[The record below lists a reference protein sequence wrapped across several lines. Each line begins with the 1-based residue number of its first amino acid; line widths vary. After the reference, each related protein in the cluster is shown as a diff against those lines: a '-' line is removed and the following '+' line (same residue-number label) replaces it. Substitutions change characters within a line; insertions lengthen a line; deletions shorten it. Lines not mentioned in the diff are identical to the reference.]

1 MHSLV
6 DPLQEERLKYLG
18 VMRRALPVTRMV
30 DYGVPLGDAVTVH
43 AWTAEDAPMTWDEA
57 CEHLAQRHRRVA
69 AQAEQDGHRATAS
82 AAWRSASAL
91 LHCSQ
96 LAFNADQPR
105 KTALYE
111 EAHEALEHH
120 ARLSGD
126 LAAITLPTALGDVHG
141 WVVRPAG
148 EPARAAVL
156 VIGGLSGWGPAYL
169 DMGRALA
176 ARGMLAILGEGPGQ
190 GLTRMRGG
198 LHLSADTLPA
208 FQAFLDHAR
217 DLAACRLGVWG
228 NSFGGLLAAHVATAD
243 ERVQAVCIN
252 GAVAAPATPTFR
264 TAREQMQAVFGVQR
278 DDAID
283 ACLRGLAIRPEACR
297 TVGAVLV
304 VEGGRDPLVALGEQ
318 APFLEL
324 AAPGLG
330 RTLTWE
336 DGEHTI
342 YNHAQERNGLVGDWF
357 AGQLL
362 APG

>member
-6 DPLQEERLKYLG
+6 DPLQEARFKHLG
-18 VMRRALPVTRMV
+18 ALRRAVPITRMV
-30 DYGVPLGDAVTVH
+30 DYGVPLGDAMAVH
-43 AWTAEDAPMTWDEA
+43 AWTAEDVPVGWDEA

-82 AAWRSASAL
+82 VAWRSASAL
-91 LHCSQ
+91 LHCGQ

-111 EAHEALEHH
+111 EAHEALDHH

-126 LAAITLPTALGDVHG
+126 LAAITLQTALGDVHG

-148 EPARAAVL
+148 GPARAAVL
-156 VIGGLSGWGPAYL
+156 VIGGLSGWGPVYL
-169 DMGRALA
+169 DIGRALA

-198 LHLSADTLPA
+198 MHLSTDTLPV
-208 FQAFLDHAR
+208 FKAFLDHAQ
-217 DLAACRLGVWG
+217 DLAACRMGVWG

-252 GAVAAPATPTFR
+252 GAVPTPAMPSFR
-264 TAREQMQAVFGVQR
+264 TAREQMQAVFGVESH
-278 DDAID
+278 DALD
-283 ACLRGLAIRPEACR
+283 ACLRRLAIRPEERR
-297 TVGAVLV
+297 TAGAVLV

-318 APFLEL
+318 APFLAL

-330 RTLTWE
+330 QTLTWE

-342 YNHAQERNGLVGDWF
+342 YNHAQERNGLVADWF
-357 AGQLL
+357 VGQLL